1 MPYPS
6 QAIGNRGVDAE
17 NPALNSS
24 QKRQNMATTEEITKI
39 SVIEQRRA
47 AVEADPVAY
56 EAKRK
61 EIADAA
67 VRVFDRL
74 GFQKATISA
83 VAQEMKVDRSTLYYY
98 ISSKEELFDEVVR
111 TVVERNLQLV
121 RRIAESRVQPR
132 RKLRDMVTSL
142 MSSYGDHYP
151 LFYIYIRENLSHV
164 HDERSDWSHQMREMN
179 RETTEA
185 MIAVIEEGYAD
196 GSFRKVGTPRVVAY
210 GIFGIIGWTHRWF
223 RPMDSEVSAEE
234 IGTTYAEMILSG
246 LESPY

>member
-1 MPYPS
+1 
-6 QAIGNRGVDAE
+6 
-17 NPALNSS
+17 
-24 QKRQNMATTEEITKI
+24 MAKG

-47 AVEADPVAY
+47 AVEADPQAY

-74 GFQKATISA
+74 GFQKASISA
-83 VAQEMKVDRSTLYYY
+83 VAQEMQVDRSTLYYY

-111 TVVERNLQLV
+111 TVVERNLELV

-142 MSSYGDHYP
+142 MSSYGEHYP

-164 HDERSDWSHQMREMN
+164 SDDRSEWSRKMRELN

-185 MIAVIEEGYAD
+185 MIAVIEEGFAD
-196 GSFRKVGTPRVVAY
+196 GSFRKVGSAKVVAY

-223 RPMDSEVSAEE
+223 RPDGCEFSAEE
-234 IGTTYAEMILSG
+234 IGKTYADVILSG